1 MKMNHLLMAGAI
13 LLSSGAMTSFG
24 SVVHADDVDNSV
36 KTTGD
41 VRFIED
47 TNPTDPIDPT
57 DPTDPVDP
65 TDPITPTEGSLS
77 IDYASS
83 FHFDEHKISAKDET
97 YTAAFDTV
105 WADKEHTIKENRP
118 NWVQVTDKRGTNAG
132 WKLQVT
138 QDSQFTTG
146 EGDAAKELK
155 GAELTIKNAA
165 SKSTSDNK
173 ATAPTTPGT
182 INLDPAGAAQD
193 VMTAQK
199 DAGMGT
205 WLDVFGDET
214 TGDKSIELMVPGAA
228 EKVKDAT
235 YKTDLTWTLTDTPA

>member
-1 MKMNHLLMAGAI
+1 MKMNHLFMTGVI
-13 LLSSGAMTSFG
+13 LLSSGALTSLG
-24 SVVHADDVDNSV
+24 SVVHADDTDNSV

-65 TDPITPTEGSLS
+65 TDPITPTEGPLS

-83 FHFDEHKISAKDET
+83 FHFDEHKISAKDEI

-105 WADKEHTIKENRP
+105 KGANGVETRP
-118 NWVQVTDKRGTNAG
+118 NWIQVTDKRGTNAG

-138 QDSQFTTG
+138 QVNQFTTG

-155 GAELTIKNAA
+155 GAELTLKNAA
-165 SKSTSDNK
+165 SKSTPDNK
-173 ATAPTTPGT
+173 AGQPTTPDKIDLVVG
-182 INLDPAGAAQD
+182 GAFD
-193 VMTAQK
+193 VMTAAK
-199 DAGMGT
+199 DQGMGT